1 MDVIVRS
8 NNYPVNDMTVPVSWL
23 INDLDKVIKTKSSQ
37 CLFCCDYVVF
47 CSDYVISVMDCQSA
61 YSHHQQDRQIL
72 GGCLRNQ
79 GQAAV
84 Q

>member
-8 NNYPVNDMTVPVSWL
+8 NNYPVNDMTAPVSWL
-23 INDLDKVIKTKSSQ
+23 INDLDTVIKTKSSQ
-37 CLFCCDYVVF
+37 SLLV
-47 CSDYVISVMDCQSA
+47 SDCQSG
-61 YSHHQQDRQIL
+61 YSYHQQDKQIL
-72 GGCLRNQ
+72 GGCLRNRE

>member
-8 NNYPVNDMTVPVSWL
+8 NYSPVNDMTAPVSGF
-23 INDLDKVIKTKSSQ
+23 INDLDRVQRLRVVIV
-37 CLFCCDYVVF
+37 CLV
-47 CSDYVISVMDCQSA
+47 SDCQSG
-61 YSHHQQDRQIL
+61 YSYHQQGKQIL
-72 GGCLRNQ
+72 GGCLRDRE